1 MQKIFDYGYVE
12 IVLLILMDFECW
24 YLLLFGVY
32 YFKKFDF
39 ICMVFDFLVRYEGLV
54 LNDVLFKGL
63 DLINNFL
70 GVFLWFCK
78 DEIVIIGDIEQMFY
92 NFKVIEKDRDF
103 LRFFWYFDG
112 DFDILFKEYRMIVYV
127 FGNIFFFLIVM
138 YGLYKV
144 V

>member
-1 MQKIFDYGYVE
+1 
-12 IVLLILMDFECW
+12 MDFECW
-24 YLLLFGVY
+24 YLFLFWIY

-78 DEIVIIGDIEQMFY
+78 DEIVIIGDIE
-92 NFKVIEKDRDF
+92 
-103 LRFFWYFDG
+103 
-112 DFDILFKEYRMIVYV
+112 
-127 FGNIFFFLIVM
+127 
-138 YGLYKV
+138 
-144 V
+144 